1 MLNDV
6 QYSALASTWSPHYD
20 RFLLNDDR
28 YKPTPVELIN
38 SAASVKGLEGI
49 ELIHPAHVRIDNLEE
64 IKAALE
70 GAGLQVASVAA
81 SISSA
86 PQYRGGSLT
95 SDDPA
100 TRRAAIKTVK
110 TAMDLSAELGT
121 ERINL
126 WLGRDGFD
134 YPFQIDYDQAWGRI
148 VEAVKEIAA
157 HRRDI
162 KIGIEYKI
170 KEPRKWLL
178 ASTASKAVLLAIE
191 SEQPNVGVL
200 LDTGHAFWA
209 YENLAE
215 VVSLLAR
222 SGRLVHVHFNDNT
235 RLWDDDMIVGSL
247 HFLEIMEMLYWLDR
261 VGYKGWLSFDPHPT
275 LEDPSRGI
283 EVGLQYVK
291 GMLDVMER
299 IGPQA
304 IEAAIASRQVT
315 DIMALVGEQLFRKA

>member
-1 MLNDV
+1 
-6 QYSALASTWSPHYD
+6 
-20 RFLLNDDR
+20 
-28 YKPTPVELIN
+28 
-38 SAASVKGLEGI
+38 
-49 ELIHPAHVRIDNLEE
+49 
-64 IKAALE
+64 
-70 GAGLQVASVAA
+70 
-81 SISSA
+81 
-86 PQYRGGSLT
+86 
-95 SDDPA
+95 
-100 TRRAAIKTVK
+100 
-110 TAMDLSAELGT
+110 MDLSAELGT

-283 EVGLQYVK
+283 EVGLQYVN